1 MHGWATNC
9 ESVLKDVHLAEN
21 NKALISNNNDSMVKI
36 IMSVFDPLGF
46 LTPFSNNNDSM
57 VEIIMS
63 IFDPLGFLTPFTIQS
78 RILMQLI
85 WSSKINWDE
94 ELQENETALWKRW
107 LCDLEKVEN
116 CRIN

>member
-36 IMSVFDPLGF
+36 IMSV
-46 LTPFSNNNDSM
+46 
-57 VEIIMS
+57 
-63 IFDPLGFLTPFTIQS
+63 FDPLGFLTPFTIQS